1 MVILISRAGQ
11 RKCLTGIEDCSRQ
24 YRWPS
29 AAARRVSWGVIGGCA
44 EPRVSWGILMF
55 VLNWYFRVNLLADA
69 SDVLQTVLL
78 VRYIHRASRRGPI

>member
-1 MVILISRAGQ
+1 MILISRAGHQ
-11 RKCLTGIEDCSRQ
+11 ECLTGIEDYSRQ
-24 YRWPS
+24 HRWPS

-44 EPRVSWGILMF
+44 EPRALLGILML

-78 VRYIHRASRRGPI
+78 VRYIHRASRTGPI